1 MWKKIKN
8 WFNKPKIKAPSKP
21 RMDFSDIKF
30 DLNIRSICYFEKLTN
45 KSFFTMGE
53 DDIFDMFYSIYMA
66 NNPDKKMRREVF
78 MGIIEREDIFS
89 WMMGKYLDAAKI
101 WSQFKDVYVEENKDK
116 DNGNVQVSKMCDYV
130 STLIIEYGVDAHYIY
145 YEMDMWEIAQLF
157 DAIDNKVKRD
167 LEMQR
172 FWTYLNICPHID
184 SKKVKSPEQL
194 IPFEWEKEEKH
205 KKQLNDINNNAFAV
219 KNLIGRSLV
228 KKQEDNG

>member
-89 WMMGKYLDAAKI
+89 
-101 WSQFKDVYVEENKDK
+101 
-116 DNGNVQVSKMCDYV
+116 
-130 STLIIEYGVDAHYIY
+130 
-145 YEMDMWEIAQLF
+145 
-157 DAIDNKVKRD
+157 R
-167 LEMQR
+167 
-172 FWTYLNICPHID
+172 
-184 SKKVKSPEQL
+184 
-194 IPFEWEKEEKH
+194 
-205 KKQLNDINNNAFAV
+205 
-219 KNLIGRSLV
+219 
-228 KKQEDNG
+228 